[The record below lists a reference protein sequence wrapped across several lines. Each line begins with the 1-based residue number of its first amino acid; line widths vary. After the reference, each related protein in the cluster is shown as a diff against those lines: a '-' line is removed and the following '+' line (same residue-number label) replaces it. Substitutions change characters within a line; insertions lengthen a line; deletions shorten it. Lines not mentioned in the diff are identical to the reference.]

1 MRLHCTKNRVFF
13 FQMFWKDGLSI
24 KIALKYDL
32 FWIIREDDISFSRN
46 MILFFR
52 CKKKD
57 DLSQKKY
64 LEIWCFFQMFW
75 KEGLSKKFA
84 PEHGIFCNIWKYGIS
99 FFREIWYL
107 FLSGKWKKMIFIKK
121 YMEIWY
127 FLYICIN
134 VRNVALPFWQKKT
147 TPSSR
152 KYTLKGDISGI
163 AEKDNIHPRKCGIS
177 VEISYWS
184 TS

>member
-1 MRLHCTKNRVFF
+1 MIFFELSGKMIFLFPEIWSYSLDVKRKMIFLKKNI
-13 FQMFWKDGLSI
+13 W
-24 KIALKYDL
+24 KYDV
-32 FWIIREDDISFSRN
+32 FSKCSEK
-46 MILFFR
+46 MVFP
-52 CKKKD
+52 
-57 DLSQKKY
+57 
-64 LEIWCFFQMFW
+64 
-75 KEGLSKKFA
+75 KKFA

-99 FFREIWYL
+99 FFREIWYF